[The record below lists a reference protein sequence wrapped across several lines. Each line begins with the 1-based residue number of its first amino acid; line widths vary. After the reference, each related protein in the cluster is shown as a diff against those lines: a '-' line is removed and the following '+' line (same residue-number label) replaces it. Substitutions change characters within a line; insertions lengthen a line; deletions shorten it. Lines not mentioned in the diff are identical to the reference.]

1 MISTDVTLLYF
12 ICSMI
17 NAAVLLYGGITDL
30 KRREIPNIVPIIL
43 ILTGF
48 AEYRLVTIRIA
59 GMFFSMA
66 ILFLSVLLSGHEVP
80 GGDFKLIC
88 AMTLSCGV
96 AVTAMTLFLAGLGAV
111 AVGGIQK
118 KPIGRHIPLC
128 SYVAPAYLLAC
139 TIFFGNLAYFSSF
152 LLICVVLLC
161 IAKGSIIKTEEIKH
175 STKEETK

>member
-1 MISTDVTLLYF
+1 MTSTDVTLLYF
-12 ICSMI
+12 MCSMI

-30 KRREIPNIVPIIL
+30 KRREIPNIVPVILVLTCIAAYKIVVFRIVCMFVTVL
-43 ILTGF
+43 ILW
-48 AEYRLVTIRIA
+48 L
-59 GMFFSMA
+59 S
-66 ILFLSVLLSGHEVP
+66 SVLSRSEIP

-96 AVTAMTLFLAGLGAV
+96 TVTATTLLLAGLGAV
-111 AVGGIQK
+111 AVGCIQK

-139 TIFFGNLAYFSSF
+139 TFFFGNLAYFSSF